1 MGYGFSRA
9 FQGRNRGS
17 RELISQ
23 RLEAY
28 LPFLAPLKELYQD
41 YPILALSCGRGE
53 WLELLGREGYAPS
66 GVDLDDGM
74 LEACRMLELPVRKDD
89 ALSALQKLPDNSLV
103 AVTGFQIAEHVE
115 FPVLQQLIAEALRVL
130 RPAGVL
136 ILESPS
142 VESVVVGADH
152 FYMDPAH
159 QRPLPSLLLSFL
171 AEHSGF
177 AKSRIVL
184 FQEASVL
191 QGESSKVD
199 LWELLSTT
207 RPDCAVVAQKQAPP
221 ELLRVF
227 NCVFDATYGAPFGP
241 LAVHD
246 DCVLG
251 SQLSGIE
258 DEMSTGR
265 ADYLKALDSIQRLQV
280 EQLLQMQ
287 ERYKNSLDSALAKTD
302 VLQAELNK
310 ALGNANSWQLR
321 ATTYEQQLEA
331 VRSSTSWR
339 ITAPFRFM
347 VRAIRWPFRSSRSSL
362 SQVLLRAVPH
372 ARLYLARRPV
382 IQRRL
387 MAILNRSPWLLA
399 KLRHLHQRTLNA
411 VAAATANGLP
421 DGAID
426 HAPLTQRGRTIES
439 ALREAMI
446 KDQK

>member
-9 FQGRNRGS
+9 FQGQNRGS

-28 LPFLAPLKELYQD
+28 LPFLAPLKELYPD
-41 YPILALSCGRGE
+41 YPILDLRCGRGE
-53 WLELLGREGYAPS
+53 WLELLGREGFAPS

-89 ALSALQKLPDNSLV
+89 ALSAMQKLPDNSLV
-103 AVTGFQIAEHVE
+103 AVTGFQIAEQVS
-115 FPVLQQLIAEALRVL
+115 FPVLQKLIAEALRVL

-136 ILESPS
+136 ILESPN
-142 VESVVVGADH
+142 VEGVVVGDER

-171 AEHSGF
+171 TEHSGF

-184 FQEASVL
+184 LQEAPAL
-191 QGESSKVD
+191 RDESSRDGMWQV
-199 LWELLSTT
+199 LSTT

-221 ELLRVF
+221 ELLCVF
-227 NCVFDATYGAPFGP
+227 NPVFDAAQGAPLDQ
-241 LAVHD
+241 LAVRD
-246 DCVLG
+246 DCVLE
-251 SQLSGIE
+251 SQLSKIE

-280 EQLLQMQ
+280 EQLMHMQ
-287 ERYKNSLDSALAKTD
+287 ERYKNSLDAALAKTD
-302 VLQAELNK
+302 ALQAELNK
-310 ALGNANSWQLR
+310 ALGNANSWELR
-321 ATTYEQQLEA
+321 ATTYEQQLET
-331 VRSSTSWR
+331 VRNSTSWR
-339 ITAPFRFM
+339 ITAPFRLM
-347 VRAIRWPFRSSRSSL
+347 VRAIRWPFRSSRSPL
-362 SQVLLRAVPH
+362 SQVLLRGVPH

-387 MAILNRSPWLLA
+387 MAILNRSPWLVA
-399 KLRHLHQRTLNA
+399 KLRSLHQRTLNA
-411 VAAATANGLP
+411 AAAATAHSLQ
-421 DGAID
+421 DGEID